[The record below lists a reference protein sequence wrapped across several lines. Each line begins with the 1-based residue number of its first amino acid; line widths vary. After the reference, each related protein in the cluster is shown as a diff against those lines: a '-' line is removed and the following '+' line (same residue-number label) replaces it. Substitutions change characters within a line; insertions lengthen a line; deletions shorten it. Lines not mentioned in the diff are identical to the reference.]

1 MASQISSADFL
12 VMFKK
17 LISSTDKSS
26 LKGCADTNAGLDGII
41 QKLTDESVRADAI
54 VSYLNNPIEEPLQCI
69 SRASGWVREY
79 PFKDGSQIEKI
90 ANGSHIEG
98 LSKTVL
104 QAVNTT
110 ALKSKTQNTLQ
121 ELSMAAARA
130 SSQDPAQITTLSKI
144 EKKED

>member
-1 MASQISSADFL
+1 M
-12 VMFKK
+12 
-17 LISSTDKSS
+17 KSRTE
-26 LKGCADTNAGLDGII
+26 TNEGLDRLIPN
-41 QKLTDESVRADAI
+41 LTDESVRADAI

-130 SSQDPAQITTLSKI
+130 SSQDSAQITTLSKI